1 MGLRLM
7 DRIVYDRMADHDN
20 RHWWYVARRDILAKI
35 IAREI
40 NLPINPRILEIG
52 CGTGHNLEML
62 GQFGQ
67 VDAIEVD
74 DDVRQ
79 IAAERLGRDVWS
91 SPLPELKGIE
101 HGQYDLIAIL
111 DVLEHIEADRE
122 ALRGVTACLKPG
134 GKILITVPAFPWLWS
149 AHDIVNHHH
158 RRYTKST
165 LRAAIAEAGLTLHR
179 LDWFN
184 SILFPLA
191 VSARMWGKLRRKDD
205 SDDAMPPA
213 PLNALFRALFGF
225 ERHLIGRVPMPP
237 GVSLLAIVSA

>member
-1 MGLRLM
+1 M

-20 RHWWYVARRDILAKI
+20 RHWWYVARRDILAEI
-35 IAREI
+35 IGREI
-40 NLPINPRILEIG
+40 NLPADSRILEIG

-62 GQFGQ
+62 GRFGQ

-79 IAAERLGRDVWS
+79 IAAERLGRAVWS
-91 SPLPELKGIE
+91 SPLPELEGVE
-101 HGQYDLIAIL
+101 HGRYDLIAIL
-111 DVLEHIEADRE
+111 DVLEHINKDRE
-122 ALRGVTACLKPG
+122 ALRGMAACLKPG

-165 LRAAIAEAGLTLHR
+165 LRAAVAEAGLTLHR